1 MGAANR
7 RSAGENS
14 LRRNLLW
21 AVIVLLGLVL
31 AYLVYFRILLPGR
44 NAVSLDEENLPALKV
59 EVKNGCGVENLATDY
74 TAFLSGKNIDVV
86 RMGDTPQP
94 IYNKSIIEV
103 KTDDRQDLERLQKMT
118 GISRF
123 TLAVDPDAPAPL
135 VVILGDDFEEYM
147 KP

>member
-1 MGAANR
+1 MGAVNR

-31 AYLVYFRILLPGR
+31 AYLVYFRIHLPGR

-94 IYNKSIIEV
+94 I
-103 KTDDRQDLERLQKMT
+103 
-118 GISRF
+118 
-123 TLAVDPDAPAPL
+123 
-135 VVILGDDFEEYM
+135 
-147 KP
+147 